1 MTPLCANGRDTS
13 PTVASLRLA
22 SGTLRTALA
31 RLGQEP
37 ALMDREQ
44 LVTESRAHLVAALHL
59 VDGVGLALKEGL
71 GLTRGPGR
79 GALREGRGALTAAV
93 GEGRR

>member
-1 MTPLCANGRDTS
+1 MPLCANGRDTS

-37 ALMDREQ
+37 ALIDREQ
-44 LVTESRAHLVAALHL
+44 LVTEARAHLGAALHL
-59 VDGVGLALKEGL
+59 VDGVGRALKEEL
-71 GLTRGPGR
+71 GLNTRR
-79 GALREGRGALTAAV
+79 EQAALREGRGALAAAR
-93 GEGRR
+93 GEGQR